1 MGKIELGTPDGA
13 AENIDRLAE
22 LFPQVVTE
30 VENPAGGGIRKTVDF
45 DSLRDLL
52 GDVAEGQ
59 RERYQFTWPGKRE
72 AKAEARRPIYK
83 TMIPELGKS
92 KDWDATENLYIEGDN
107 LDALKILKETY
118 AGKVK
123 LIYID
128 PPYNTGHDFVYD
140 DDFAKTR
147 GEYDAESGDFDEEGG
162 RLVANTEGNGRFHSD
177 WCSMMYPR
185 LILVRDLLAADGAI
199 FVSIDDNESSNLR
212 KICDE
217 VFGSV
222 CFVGDIAW
230 QKTYSPRNDSKGIPA
245 EVEHII
251 AYSKALNWAP
261 NRLARTSEMD
271 ERYGSPDN
279 DPRPWKAGDASA
291 PGAVTHQGMVYAI
304 QHPLTGELLYP
315 PNGRCRPFGGYSM
328 LSLMSEWAEYEWR
341 DIHDEERRAEICG
354 IQPGE
359 VRQGVQALM
368 LKEPTEETY
377 QKARQRYG
385 QGRWPQLYFTSGGK
399 GGMAVKRYLDEMEGK
414 MPTNLWPYAEVG
426 HTDEAK
432 KQLKALF
439 DGSAPFDTPKP
450 VRLMRRI
457 LDIASSR
464 DCTVLDFFS
473 GSASMA
479 QAVME
484 KNAEDGGSR
493 RFVLVQIPEMTTG
506 QFSTLTEIGEERIRR
521 AGAKIAAD
529 IDKENEQLE
538 LGAKPKPY
546 PDLGFRVLRIDS
558 SNFKDFYLTPGET
571 SQESLFDFADN
582 VKEGRS
588 ELDLLFEV
596 LPKLGIPYSAKI
608 EERMLAG
615 RKVFFVDGDKLAACF
630 DENVGSDTIEEMAKA
645 KPWYAVIRDSSMADD
660 ATHANYEELFRT
672 YSPDTVPQVI

>member
-1 MGKIELGTPDGA
+1 MEKIELGTPDGA
-13 AENIDRLAE
+13 VENIEKIAR

-30 VENPAGGGIRKTVDF
+30 VENTDGELARAVDF
-45 DSLRDLL
+45 DALLDLL

-83 TMIPELGKS
+83 TMIPEPGKS
-92 KDWDATENLYIEGDN
+92 KDWDTTENLYIEGDN

-185 LILVRDLLAADGAI
+185 LLLARDLLAADGAI
-199 FVSIDDNESSNLR
+199 FISIDENEANNLE

-217 VFGSV
+217 VFGRANFLTRFIWRKVDSPNDNHV
-222 CFVGDIAW
+222 VITPDHEYILAYCKNASTVSMRQRRAPELVDAYNGPDENGRYWRDRLLRKNGKNSLRADRPTMYYALTAPDGSEVWPIREDGREGRWAAGPSSLKEIDARGDLIWKQRDGKWVPYTREYAADNPTKPW
-230 QKTYSPRNDSKGIPA
+230 MTIWNDLPA
-245 EVEHII
+245 M
-251 AYSKALNWAP
+251 
-261 NRLARTSEMD
+261 RQT
-271 ERYGSPDN
+271 
-279 DPRPWKAGDASA
+279 KAGMKD
-291 PGAVTHQGMVYAI
+291 
-304 QHPLTGELLYP
+304 L
-315 PNGRCRPFGGYSM
+315 FGISN
-328 LSLMSEWAEYEWR
+328 
-341 DIHDEERRAEICG
+341 
-354 IQPGE
+354 
-359 VRQGVQALM
+359 V
-368 LKEPTEETY
+368 
-377 QKARQRYG
+377 
-385 QGRWPQLYFTSGGK
+385 
-399 GGMAVKRYLDEMEGK
+399 
-414 MPTNLWPYAEVG
+414 
-426 HTDEAK
+426 
-432 KQLKALF
+432 
-439 DGSAPFDTPKP
+439 FDTPKP
-450 VRLMRRI
+450 PALIRRCMELGGLEEGEI
-457 LDIASSR
+457 I
-464 DCTVLDFFS
+464 LDFFS
-473 GSASMA
+473 GSAA
-479 QAVME
+479 TAHAALDLYFNEEVAA
-484 KNAEDGGSR
+484 KWI
-493 RFVLVQIPEMTTG
+493 LVQIPELLDEEAEAR
-506 QFSTLTEIGEERIRR
+506 QFGFKSICDLGEGRIRR
-521 AGAKIAAD
+521 AGEKITAD

-558 SNFKDFYLTPGET
+558 SNFKDSYLTPGET
-571 SQESLFDFADN
+571 EQAGLFDLVDN

-588 ELDLLFEV
+588 DLDLLFEV

-615 RKVFFVDGDKLAACF
+615 KKVFFVDGDKLAACF
-630 DENVGSDTIEEMAKA
+630 DANVGSDTIEEMAKA

>member
-1 MGKIELGTPDGA
+1 MEKIELGTPDGA
-13 AENIDRLAE
+13 VENIEKIAE

-30 VENPAGGGIRKTVDF
+30 VENTDGELARAVDF
-45 DSLRDLL
+45 DALLDLL

-83 TMIPELGKS
+83 TMIPEPDKS

-185 LILVRDLLAADGAI
+185 LLLARDLLAADGAI
-199 FVSIDDNESSNLR
+199 FISIDENEANNLE

-217 VFGSV
+217 VFGRANFLTRFIWRKVDSPNDNHV
-222 CFVGDIAW
+222 VITPDHEYILAYCKNASTVSMRQRRAPELVDAYNGPDENGRYWRDRLLRKNGKNSLRADRPTMYYALTAPDGSEVWPIREDGREGCWAAGPSSLKEIDARGDLIWKQRDGKWVPYTREYAADNPTKPW
-230 QKTYSPRNDSKGIPA
+230 MTIWNDLPA
-245 EVEHII
+245 M
-251 AYSKALNWAP
+251 
-261 NRLARTSEMD
+261 RQT
-271 ERYGSPDN
+271 
-279 DPRPWKAGDASA
+279 KAGMKD
-291 PGAVTHQGMVYAI
+291 
-304 QHPLTGELLYP
+304 L
-315 PNGRCRPFGGYSM
+315 FGISN
-328 LSLMSEWAEYEWR
+328 
-341 DIHDEERRAEICG
+341 
-354 IQPGE
+354 
-359 VRQGVQALM
+359 V
-368 LKEPTEETY
+368 
-377 QKARQRYG
+377 
-385 QGRWPQLYFTSGGK
+385 
-399 GGMAVKRYLDEMEGK
+399 
-414 MPTNLWPYAEVG
+414 
-426 HTDEAK
+426 
-432 KQLKALF
+432 
-439 DGSAPFDTPKP
+439 FDTPKP
-450 VRLMRRI
+450 PALIRRCMELGGVKEGEI
-457 LDIASSR
+457 
-464 DCTVLDFFS
+464 VLDFFS
-473 GSASMA
+473 GSAA
-479 QAVME
+479 TAHAALDLYFNEEVAA
-484 KNAEDGGSR
+484 KWI
-493 RFVLVQIPEMTTG
+493 LVQIPELLDEEAEAR
-506 QFSTLTEIGEERIRR
+506 QFGFKSICDLGEGRIRR
-521 AGAKIAAD
+521 AGEKIANE
-529 IDKENEQLE
+529 IDESNKQLE
-538 LGAKPKPY
+538 LGAEPKPY

-588 ELDLLFEV
+588 DLDLLFEV

-615 RKVFFVDGDKLAACF
+615 KKVFFVDGDKLAACF
-630 DENVGSDTIEEMAKA
+630 DANVGSDTIEEMAKA

>member
-1 MGKIELGTPDGA
+1 MNKIELGTPDGT
-13 AENIDRLAE
+13 AENIDKLGK

-30 VENPAGGGIRKTVDF
+30 VEELRGGGGTRKAIDF
-45 DSLRDLL
+45 DALRDLL
-52 GDVAEGQ
+52 GDIAEGQ

-83 TMIPELGKS
+83 TMIPEPGKS
-92 KDWDATENLYIEGDN
+92 KDWDTTENLYIEGDN

-147 GEYDAESGDFDEEGG
+147 GEYDAESGDYDEEGG

-185 LILVRDLLAADGAI
+185 LVLARDLLSADGAI
-199 FVSIDDNESSNLR
+199 FISIDDNEIENLK

-217 VFGSV
+217 VFGSTN
-222 CFVGDIAW
+222 FLAQITWEKRYTRSNNAKLFASLTDWILAYRKSPELSILRESRSE
-230 QKTYSPRNDSKGIPA
+230 KTNSIYTN
-245 EVEHII
+245 
-251 AYSKALNWAP
+251 
-261 NRLARTSEMD
+261 
-271 ERYGSPDN
+271 PDN
-279 DPRPWKAGDASA
+279 DPRGPWTSVSYVNPATKEQRPNLSYPLLNPITGETVTHPTNAWKYEKSTYEQHVADSRLYWGKDGGNTYPRLKKFLSEMD
-291 PGAVTHQGMVYAI
+291 GAVPA
-304 QHPLTGELLYP
+304 
-315 PNGRCRPFGGYSM
+315 
-328 LSLMSEWAEYEWR
+328 
-341 DIHDEERRAEICG
+341 
-354 IQPGE
+354 
-359 VRQGVQALM
+359 
-368 LKEPTEETY
+368 
-377 QKARQRYG
+377 
-385 QGRWPQLYFTSGGK
+385 
-399 GGMAVKRYLDEMEGK
+399 
-414 MPTNLWPYAEVG
+414 NLWSYKEVG
-426 HTDEAK
+426 STDIATKEVSDLMDGK
-432 KQLKALF
+432 YF
-439 DGSAPFDTPKP
+439 DFPKP
-450 VRLMRRI
+450 TGLIEKI
-457 LDIASSR
+457 LDIVTDKDSL
-464 DCTVLDFFS
+464 VIDFFS
-473 GSASMA
+473 GSGTTGHS
-479 QAVME
+479 VMHQNMVDSGAR
-484 KNAEDGGSR
+484 K
-493 RFVLVQIPEMTTG
+493 FILVQLPEDCLEGTKAYKDGYRTIC
-506 QFSTLTEIGEERIRR
+506 EIGEKRICR

-538 LGAKPKPY
+538 LGAEPKPY

-588 ELDLLFEV
+588 DLDLLFEV

-615 RKVFFVDGDKLAACF
+615 KKVFFVDGDKLAACF
-630 DENVGSDTIEEMAKA
+630 DANVGSDTIEEMAKA

>member
-1 MGKIELGTPDGA
+1 MRKIELSTPDGA
-13 AENIDRLAE
+13 VENINKLTE

-30 VENPAGGGIRKTVDF
+30 VQNDDGELERAVDF
-45 DSLRDLL
+45 DVLRDLL

-72 AKAEARRPIYK
+72 ARAEARRPIYK
-83 TMIPELGKS
+83 TMIPELDKS
-92 KDWDATENLYIEGDN
+92 KDWDTTENLYIEGDN

-147 GEYDAESGDFDEEGG
+147 GEYDAESGDYDEEGG

-177 WCSMMYPR
+177 WCSMIYPR
-185 LILVRDLLAADGAI
+185 LLLARDLLAADGSI
-199 FVSIDDNESSNLR
+199 FISIDDNESKNLR
-212 KICDE
+212 AICDE
-217 VFGSV
+217 VFGTVS
-222 CFVGDIAW
+222 FVGDIAW
-230 QKTYSPRNDSKGIPA
+230 QRTYSIRNDSKGLPTETEHLLCYAKSPNWQPGKLPRTA
-245 EVEHII
+245 EMN
-251 AYSKALNWAP
+251 AKYANPDGDRCAW
-261 NRLARTSEMD
+261 RT
-271 ERYGSPDN
+271 DN
-279 DPRPWKAGDASA
+279 AFA
-291 PGAVTHQGMVYAI
+291 PGAATHQGMVYAI
-304 QHPLTGELLYP
+304 QHPFTGELLYP
-315 PNGRCRPFGGYSM
+315 ANGSCWRYQQDIMFEH
-328 LSLMSEWAEYEWR
+328 MSGWCSYELR
-341 DIHDEERRAEICG
+341 DIDDADKRAAICG
-354 IQPGE
+354 
-359 VRQGVQALM
+359 
-368 LKEPTEETY
+368 
-377 QKARQRYG
+377 
-385 QGRWPQLYFTSGGK
+385 TSSSG
-399 GGMAVKRYLDEMEGK
+399 VKRDVKAIVLAQSVDESKAAAEKVLDKGPWPRFFFTRNGMGGIARKTYLDDVGGRL
-414 MPTNLWPYAEVG
+414 PTNFWPFSECG

-432 KQLKALF
+432 KELQKLF

-457 LDIASSR
+457 LDIASSK

-484 KNAEDGGSR
+484 KNAEDGGDR
-493 RFVLVQIPEMTTG
+493 RFVLVQILEETTG

-521 AGAKIAAD
+521 AGAKIAAG

-538 LGAKPKPY
+538 LGAEPKPY

-558 SNFKDFYLTPGET
+558 SNFKDFYLTPGEIA
-571 SQESLFDFADN
+571 QESLFDFADN

-588 ELDLLFEV
+588 DLDLLFEV

-615 RKVFFVDGDKLAACF
+615 KKVFFVDGDKLAACF
-630 DENVGSDTIEEMAKA
+630 DANVGSDTIEEMAKA

>member
-1 MGKIELGTPDGA
+1 MEKIEMGTPDGA
-13 AENIDRLAE
+13 VENIEKIAE
-22 LFPQVVTE
+22 LFPQVMTE
-30 VENPAGGGIRKTVDF
+30 VENADGELERAVDF
-45 DSLRDLL
+45 DALRDLL

-83 TMIPELGKS
+83 TMIPEPGKS
-92 KDWDATENLYIEGDN
+92 KDWDTTENLYVEGDN

-185 LILVRDLLAADGAI
+185 LLLARDLLAADGAI
-199 FVSIDDNESSNLR
+199 FISISDAESRNMRNL
-212 KICDE
+212 CDE
-217 VFGSV
+217 VYGADCCV
-222 CFVGDIAW
+222 ACVTW
-230 QKTYSPRNDSKGIPA
+230 QNNTSPRNDAKGIPY
-245 EVEHII
+245 VTDNILV
-251 AYSKALNWAP
+251 YSKKPGWQPLHLP
-261 NRLARTSEMD
+261 RTDEMD
-271 ERYGSPDN
+271 SRYESPDG
-279 DPRPWKAGDASA
+279 DPQPWTSSPYHAPSA
-291 PGAVTHQGMVYAI
+291 KTHKGMVYAV
-304 QHPLTGELLYP
+304 QHPFSGDLIYP
-315 PNGRCRPFGGYSM
+315 PAGRCWSREQSKV
-328 LSLMSEWAEYEWR
+328 LELMNEWAPYQLKAINDVEV
-341 DIHDEERRAEICG
+341 RASICG
-354 IQPGE
+354 VAADAMPEIPA
-359 VRQGVQALM
+359 VM
-368 LKEPTEETY
+368 LAVSK
-377 QKARQRYG
+377 QKAAELANIRLNAG
-385 QGRWPQLYFTSGGK
+385 NWPEFYFTGNGK
-399 GGMAVKRYLDEMEGK
+399 GGLRIKKHLDITQGK
-414 MPTNLWPYAEVG
+414 VPATLWLANDVGTN
-426 HTDEAK
+426 TEATNE
-432 KQLKALF
+432 LKALF

-457 LDIASSR
+457 LDIASAN

-484 KNAEDGGSR
+484 KNAEDGGGR
-493 RFVLVQIPEMTTG
+493 RFVLVQIPEETTG

-521 AGAKIAAD
+521 AGTKVAEE

-538 LGAKPKPY
+538 LGAEPKPY

-558 SNFKDFYLTPGET
+558 SNFKDFYLTPDET
-571 SQESLFDFADN
+571 AQENLFDFADN

-588 ELDLLFEV
+588 DLDLLFEV

-615 RKVFFVDGDKLAACF
+615 RKVFFVDGNKLAACF
-630 DENVGSDTIEEMAKA
+630 DANVGSGTIEEMAKA

-672 YSPDTVPQVI
+672 YSPDTIPQVI

>member
-1 MGKIELGTPDGA
+1 MNKIELGTSDGA
-13 AENIDRLAE
+13 IENIKRITE

-30 VENPAGGGIRKTVDF
+30 VRNSDGEIERAVDF
-45 DSLRDLL
+45 DALRDLL

-72 AKAEARRPIYK
+72 AKAETRRPIYK
-83 TMIPELGKS
+83 TMIPEPDKS
-92 KDWDATENLYIEGDN
+92 KDWDTTENLYIEGDN

-147 GEYDAESGDFDEEGG
+147 GEYNAESGDYDEEGG

-185 LILVRDLLAADGAI
+185 LTLARDLLAGDGAI
-199 FVSIDDNESSNLR
+199 FISIDDNESANLR

-217 VFGSV
+217 VFGAV

-251 AYSKALNWAP
+251 AYSKTPNWAP
-261 NRLARTSEMD
+261 GRLARTAEMD
-271 ERYGSPDN
+271 ERYARPDD

-328 LSLMSEWAEYEWR
+328 LGLMSEWAEYEWR
-341 DIHDEERRAEICG
+341 DIHDEEKRAEICG
-354 IQPGE
+354 IQPDE

-377 QKARQRYG
+377 QKARQRYD

-457 LDIASSR
+457 LDIASSK

-484 KNAEDGGSR
+484 KNAEDGGDR
-493 RFVLVQIPEMTTG
+493 RFVLVQIPEETTG
-506 QFSTLTEIGEERIRR
+506 QFSTLTEIGEERICR
-521 AGAKIAAD
+521 AGAKIANE
-529 IDKENEQLE
+529 IDESNKQLE
-538 LGAKPKPY
+538 LGAEPKPY

-558 SNFKDFYLTPGET
+558 SNFKDFYLTPGEIA
-571 SQESLFDFADN
+571 QESLFDFADN

-588 ELDLLFEV
+588 DLDLLFEV

-608 EERMLAG
+608 EERVLAG
-615 RKVFFVDGDKLAACF
+615 KKVFFVDGDKFAACF
-630 DENVGSDTIEEMAKA
+630 DANVGSDTIEEMAKA

-672 YSPDTVPQVI
+672 YSPDTVAQVI

>member
-1 MGKIELGTPDGA
+1 MEKIKMGTPDGA
-13 AENIDRLAE
+13 IENVERIAE

-30 VENPAGGGIRKTVDF
+30 VENADGELERAVDF
-45 DSLRDLL
+45 DTLRDLL

-83 TMIPELGKS
+83 TMIPEPGKS
-92 KDWDATENLYIEGDN
+92 KDWNTTENLYIEGDN

-147 GEYDAESGDFDEEGG
+147 GEYDAESGDYDEEGG

-177 WCSMMYPR
+177 WCSMIYPR
-185 LILVRDLLAADGAI
+185 LTLARDLLAADGAI
-199 FVSIDDNESSNLR
+199 FISIDDNESSNLR

-217 VFGSV
+217 VFGAA
-222 CFVGDIAW
+222 CFVGDVIW
-230 QKTYSPRNDSKGIPA
+230 QKTYSPRNDSKGIPTVA
-245 EVEHII
+245 EHILV
-251 AYSKALNWAP
+251 YSKLPDWVP
-261 NRLARTSEMD
+261 QRLPRTEAMNAG
-271 ERYGSPDN
+271 YGSPDGDSMLWSSDN
-279 DPRPWKAGDASA
+279 PAAAGGAS
-291 PGAVTHQGMVYAI
+291 HQGMVYGI
-304 QHPLTGELLYP
+304 QHPFTGTVFYP
-315 PNGRCRPFGGYSM
+315 PMGSHWRVGQP
-328 LSLMSEWAEYEWR
+328 SLLDILCQWAPYELK
-341 DIHDEERRAEICG
+341 DLHDEEERAKVCG
-354 IQPGE
+354 ISPSE
-359 VRQGVQALM
+359 VRQGVKAIVLSVPAEEAARIARKRYEEGSWPLM
-368 LKEPTEETY
+368 
-377 QKARQRYG
+377 
-385 QGRWPQLYFTSGGK
+385 YFTGGGT
-399 GGMAVKRYLDEMEGK
+399 GGMRRKRYLDESQGRVCD
-414 MPTNLWPYAEVG
+414 NLWLHEEVG

-432 KQLKALF
+432 KQLKSLF

-457 LDIASSR
+457 LDIASSK
-464 DCTVLDFFS
+464 DCVVLDFFS

-493 RFVLVQIPEMTTG
+493 RFVLVQISEETSG
-506 QFSTLTEIGEERIRR
+506 QFSTLTEVGEERIRR

-538 LGAKPKPY
+538 LGAGLKPY

-588 ELDLLFEV
+588 DLDLLFEV

-608 EERMLAG
+608 EERVLAG
-615 RKVFFVDGDKLAACF
+615 KKVFFVDDDKLAACF
-630 DENVGSDTIEEMAKA
+630 DANVGSDTIEEMAKA

>member
-1 MGKIELGTPDGA
+1 MKIL
-13 AENIDRLAE
+13 R
-22 LFPQVVTE
+22 
-30 VENPAGGGIRKTVDF
+30 GGGIRKTVDF

-457 LDIASSR
+457 LDIASSK